1 MLIIAIGQKTNTEE
15 KFRAKKYQENT
26 LEKYRVKI
34 KQLEE
39 TISEFKSAQ
48 KNSAATENV
57 SHQILNSLSA
67 HVAILDKHGTIIET
81 NQAWKK
87 FALSNG
93 LQGVPDSINI
103 NYLQICDTASGE
115 FSEQACEAAAGIRN
129 VLEGQKNYFSLD
141 YQCHSPNKKRWFYM
155 RVVRLIGSGKK
166 CVVVVHENITQ
177 FKEIEV
183 VLRLRTEE
191 LTSKAQKLEDTNT
204 AFSILLKQREEDKSE
219 LEQNVLRNTRELILP
234 YVDRAKINQSSCCCD
249 HSSQQQ
255 VLLDIVENRIKEI
268 VSPFLN
274 RLSHLGLNL
283 TPKELQ
289 IASFIREGNSNK
301 EIARTLFL
309 SIATIQFHRRNIR
322 RKTGLINSKSNL
334 RTYLLSLGK

>member
-1 MLIIAIGQKTNTEE
+1 MPIIAIGQKTNAEE
-15 KFRAKKYQENT
+15 KFRTKKYQEST

-34 KQLEE
+34 KQLGE
-39 TISEFKSAQ
+39 TISELKSAQ
-48 KNSAATENV
+48 RNSAATENV

-177 FKEIEV
+177 IKEIEV
-183 VLRLRTEE
+183 VLRLRKEE

-204 AFSILLKQREEDKSE
+204 AFRILLKQREEDKSE

-334 RTYLLSLGK
+334 RTYLLSLV

>member
-1 MLIIAIGQKTNTEE
+1 
-15 KFRAKKYQENT
+15 
-26 LEKYRVKI
+26 
-34 KQLEE
+34 
-39 TISEFKSAQ
+39 
-48 KNSAATENV
+48 
-57 SHQILNSLSA
+57 
-67 HVAILDKHGTIIET
+67 
-81 NQAWKK
+81 
-87 FALSNG
+87 
-93 LQGVPDSINI
+93 
-103 NYLQICDTASGE
+103 
-115 FSEQACEAAAGIRN
+115 
-129 VLEGQKNYFSLD
+129 
-141 YQCHSPNKKRWFYM
+141 M
-155 RVVRLIGSGKK
+155 RVVRLIGSGEK

-183 VLRLRTEE
+183 VLRLRKEE

-204 AFSILLKQREEDKSE
+204 AFKILLKQREEDKSE

-234 YVDRAKINQSSCCCD
+234 YVDRAKLNQSSCCCD

-255 VLLDIVENRIKEI
+255 VLLNIVEKRIKEI

-322 RKTGLINSKSNL
+322 RKAGLINSKSNL
-334 RTYLLSLGK
+334 RTYLLTLVK

>member
-1 MLIIAIGQKTNTEE
+1 M
-15 KFRAKKYQENT
+15 
-26 LEKYRVKI
+26 EKYRVKI

-48 KNSAATENV
+48 KNSVATENV

-67 HVAILDKHGTIIET
+67 HVAILDQHGTIIET

-129 VLEGQKNYFSLD
+129 VLEGQNNYFSLD

-166 CVVVVHENITQ
+166 CVVVAHENITP
-177 FKEIEV
+177 FKEIEL
-183 VLRLRTEE
+183 VLRLGKEE
-191 LTSKAQKLEDTNT
+191 LTSKALKLEDTNT
-204 AFSILLKQREEDKSE
+204 AFRILLKQREEDKSE
-219 LEQNVLRNTRELILP
+219 LEQNVIRNIRELILP
-234 YVDRAKINQSSCCCD
+234 YVDRAKLNQSSCFCN

-255 VLLDIVENRIKEI
+255 VLLDIVEKRLKEI
-268 VSPFLN
+268 LSPLLN
-274 RLSHLGLNL
+274 RLSHLEFNF
-283 TPKELQ
+283 TPKEIQ
-289 IASFIREGNSNK
+289 IASLIKEGHSNK
-301 EIARTLFL
+301 EIARILFL
-309 SIATIQFHRRNIR
+309 SMATIQFHRRNIR

-334 RTYLLSLGK
+334 RSYLLSLL

>member
-1 MLIIAIGQKTNTEE
+1 M
-15 KFRAKKYQENT
+15 
-26 LEKYRVKI
+26 EKYRVKI

-48 KNSAATENV
+48 KNSVATENV
-57 SHQILNSLSA
+57 SHQLLNSLSA
-67 HVAILDKHGTIIET
+67 HVAILDQQGTIIET

-103 NYLQICDTASGE
+103 NYLQICDTSSGE
-115 FSEQACEAAAGIRN
+115 FSEQGCEAAAGIRK
-129 VLEGQKNYFSLD
+129 VLEGQKNYFSLA

-204 AFSILLKQREEDKSE
+204 AFK
-219 LEQNVLRNTRELILP
+219 
-234 YVDRAKINQSSCCCD
+234 YFA
-249 HSSQQQ
+249 
-255 VLLDIVENRIKEI
+255 
-268 VSPFLN
+268 
-274 RLSHLGLNL
+274 
-283 TPKELQ
+283 
-289 IASFIREGNSNK
+289 
-301 EIARTLFL
+301 
-309 SIATIQFHRRNIR
+309 
-322 RKTGLINSKSNL
+322 
-334 RTYLLSLGK
+334 